1 MTKTKGIAAAIAVLL
16 LLAIGQTIDARW
28 NIESHRTTHPG
39 KVIEKQELDCWDD
52 TSCAAP
58 GHTIQEDE
66 PGWNCLTMGNHS
78 CGPEWTPFWGD
89 IYDLDPNAPHENC
102 LVRIGDTST
111 VVCPDGYTTSS

>member
-1 MTKTKGIAAAIAVLL
+1 MTKNKGIAAAIAVLL
-16 LLAIGQTIDARW
+16 LLILGQTIDARW
-28 NIESHRTTHPG
+28 NIESHREVHSGAVFTPTPTHTP
-39 KVIEKQELDCWDD
+39 E
-52 TSCAAP
+52 
-58 GHTIQEDE
+58 EDE
-66 PGWNCLTMGNHS
+66 PGFNCLTMGNHS